1 MKDKRIYN
9 RDDKIKIVIA
19 LIGAVLGTVISI
31 MFWSTLIES
40 LGHLLEH

>member
-1 MKDKRIYN
+1 MKIKELS

-19 LIGAVLGTVISI
+19 LIGAAIGIAISI

-40 LGHLLEH
+40 LGHLFDR

>member
-1 MKDKRIYN
+1 MKIKELS

-19 LIGAVLGTVISI
+19 LLGAAIGIVISI

-40 LGHLLEH
+40 LGHMFDR

>member
-1 MKDKRIYN
+1 MKDRRIYD

-19 LIGAVLGTVISI
+19 LIGAAIGVVISI

-40 LGHLLEH
+40 LGHLFDH